1 MLTPR
6 FSLRTCGVSALAGA
20 LFLSGGTPALHAGA
34 FSLADQSASAVGT
47 SFSNMANPSD
57 PGTLYFNPAG
67 MTYLDGVQTESSYEY
82 IHPSA
87 KFENEGSRYLNPA
100 LGGLPISGGTG
111 GGATRGASIDQTY
124 ITAKLFK
131 SPTYGDFSV
140 GIGASVPFGLVVDYD
155 KNWVGRYDS
164 QDSELR
170 TADYDF
176 SAAYR
181 WKFLSVGAGF
191 DAQYASAV
199 LSQAIDFG
207 LLGASLGVPGYAPGR
222 NDGTLRLEGSDV
234 SYGYNVGGLVEYL
247 QHGQVPFLGSGKIG
261 VSYRSGITQ
270 NIDGYATFRNVP
282 AFLPAVGNTAFQ
294 GQRVTAKLQLP
305 EIYNF
310 ALSQGILDDKVT
322 LNAELTWTRWGR
334 LSELPL
340 SFSNPATAAALANP
354 AIGGRAGLNTDYQDA
369 FRYVGSIEFKP
380 IKDLTLRVGGG
391 YDETPVPN
399 QDVRDTRIPD
409 GNRWLISA
417 GLKYHV
423 FGFNSPI
430 FPAHV
435 DTDIELS
442 YLHEFVND
450 PTITLADSSGHFVSG
465 RYNEQV
471 NVASASV
478 VFRYGPKSEA
488 ERAKEGKDAKDR
500 ATSSK

>member
-6 FSLRTCGVSALAGA
+6 FPFRTCGVTALAGA
-20 LFLSGGTPALHAGA
+20 LFLTGGTRALHAGA

-47 SFSNMANPSD
+47 SFSNMANPVD

-87 KFENEGSRYLNPA
+87 KFENEGSHYLTPGIA
-100 LGGLPISGGTG
+100 GLPLSGGTG

-124 ITAKLFK
+124 VTAKLLQ

-140 GIGASVPFGLVVDYD
+140 GIGATVPFGLVVGYD

-164 QDSELR
+164 QYSELR

-181 WKFLSVGAGF
+181 WKFFSIGAGF
-191 DAQYASAV
+191 DAQYSSAV

-207 LLGASLGVPGYAPGR
+207 LIGASLGVPGYAPGR

-234 SYGYNVGGLVEYL
+234 SYGFNIGGLVEYL
-247 QHGQVPFLGSGKIG
+247 QHGTVPFLGSGKIG

-270 NIDGYATFRNVP
+270 NLDGYATFRNVP
-282 AFLPAVGNTAFQ
+282 TFLKASTTAFD
-294 GQRVTAKLQLP
+294 GQQVEAKLALP

-310 ALSQGILDDKVT
+310 AVSQGVANDRVT

-334 LSELPL
+334 LRALPI

-354 AIGGRAGLNTDYQDA
+354 ALGGGDGIATRYNDA
-369 FRYVGSIEFKP
+369 FRYVGSIECKP
-380 IKDLTLRVGGG
+380 IKDLTFRLGRG
-391 YDETPVPN
+391 YDATPVPN
-399 QDVRDTRIPD
+399 EAVRDTRIPD
-409 GNRWLISA
+409 GSRWLLSA

-430 FPAHV
+430 FPARV

-450 PTITLADSSGHFVSG
+450 PSITLADSSGHFITG

-471 NVASASV
+471 NVASAAV
-478 VFRYGPKSEA
+478 IFRYGPKSEA
-488 ERAKEGKDAKDR
+488 ERAKESKDAKDR
-500 ATSSK
+500 ATTGK

>member
-6 FSLRTCGVSALAGA
+6 FSLRTCGATALTGA
-20 LFLSGGTPALHAGA
+20 LLLTGGARALHAGA

-57 PGTLYFNPAG
+57 PGTVYFNPAG

-82 IHPSA
+82 IHPRA
-87 KFENEGSRYLNPA
+87 EFDNQGSRYLNPL
-100 LGGLPISGGTG
+100 LGGLPINGSDG
-111 GGATRGASIDQTY
+111 GGATRGASVDQTY
-124 ITAKLFK
+124 ITAKLLK

-140 GIGASVPFGLVVDYD
+140 GLAATVPFGLIVDYD

-170 TADYDF
+170 TADYDI

-181 WKFLSVGAGF
+181 WKFISVGGGF
-191 DAQYASAV
+191 DAQYSSAV

-207 LLGASLGVPGYAPGR
+207 ALGLSLGLPTIPGR

-234 SYGYNVGGLVEYL
+234 SYGFNVGGLIEYL
-247 QHGQVPFLGSGKIG
+247 QPGQIPFLGSGKLG

-270 NIDGYATFRNVP
+270 NYDGYVTFRNP
-282 AFLPAVGNTAFQ
+282 AGPIPPAALKALGFV
-294 GQRVTAKLQLP
+294 GQRADAQLRLP

-310 ALSQGILDDKVT
+310 AGSQGFFNDKFTVM
-322 LNAELTWTRWGR
+322 AEATWTRWGR
-334 LSELPL
+334 LSDIPIT
-340 SFSNPATAAALANP
+340 FSNPTTAAALSNP
-354 AIGGRAGLNTDYQDA
+354 LLGHGGISTQYNDA
-369 FRYVGSIEFKP
+369 WRYVGSLEYKP
-380 IKDLTLRVGGG
+380 IKDLTLRLGGG

-399 QDVRDTRIPD
+399 QSVRDTRIPD
-409 GNRWLISA
+409 GNRWLVSA

-435 DTDIELS
+435 DTDIELA

-450 PTITLADSSGHFVSG
+450 PSIQLTDSSGHLVSG
-465 RYNEQV
+465 KYNEQV

-478 VFRYGPKSEA
+478 IFRYGPKSEA
-488 ERAKEGKDAKDR
+488 EQMKEGKDAKDR
-500 ATSSK
+500 AVSRK

>member
-6 FSLRTCGVSALAGA
+6 FSLRHCGASALAGA
-20 LFLSGGTPALHAGA
+20 LLLTGGARALHAGA
-34 FSLADQSASAVGT
+34 FSLGDQSASAVAT

-57 PGTLYFNPAG
+57 PGTVYFNPAG

-82 IHPSA
+82 IHPRA
-87 KFENEGSRYLNPA
+87 EFDNQGSRYLNPGIA
-100 LGGLPISGGTG
+100 GLPIRGSDG

-131 SPTYGDFSV
+131 SPTYGDFSM
-140 GIGASVPFGLVVDYD
+140 GIGVSVPFGLIVDYD

-170 TADYDF
+170 TADYAL

-181 WKFLSVGAGF
+181 WKFISVGAGF
-191 DAQYASAV
+191 DAQYSSAV

-234 SYGYNVGGLVEYL
+234 SFGYNVGGLVEYL

-270 NIDGYATFRNVP
+270 NLDGYATFRNVP
-282 AFLPAVGNTAFQ
+282 AFIVPALNPAFN
-294 GQRVTAKLQLP
+294 GQRVEAKLALP

-310 ALSQGILDDKVT
+310 ALSQGVLDDRVT
-322 LNAELTWTRWGR
+322 LNAGLTWSRWGR
-334 LSELPL
+334 LSELPI

-354 AIGGRAGLNTDYQDA
+354 TLGGRAGIATRYNDA

-380 IKDLTLRVGGG
+380 IKDLTLRIGGG

-399 QDVRDTRIPD
+399 QAVRDTRIPD
-409 GNRWLISA
+409 GNRWLLSA

-430 FPAHV
+430 FPARV

-450 PTITLADSSGHFVSG
+450 PSIRLADNSGHFVVG

-471 NVASASV
+471 NIASASV
-478 VFRYGPKSEA
+478 IFRYGPKTEA
-488 ERAKEGKDAKDR
+488 DRAREGKDAKDH
-500 ATSSK
+500 K